1 MREQKAAIP
10 QEGTLQAEAGR
21 KPMTAAPGAEARTAA
36 AGQTKSES
44 DLLMERVV
52 ESSNMRRALKRVVQ
66 NRGSAGVD
74 DLTVAELGGWL
85 KAHWPRVKEALL
97 AGQYMPQPVRRVD
110 IPKPQGG
117 VRTLGVATV
126 SANCPGS
133 QRFVGMG

>member
-10 QEGTLQAEAGR
+10 NEGTWQAGGGR
-21 KPMTAAPGAEARTAA
+21 NSPRAAPGAEACTAA

-52 ESSNMRRALKRVVQ
+52 ESSNMRRALKRVEQ

-74 DLTVAELGGWL
+74 ELTVAELRDWL

-97 AGQYMPQPVRRVD
+97 VGQYRPQPVRPAMLR
-110 IPKPQGG
+110 
-117 VRTLGVATV
+117 R
-126 SANCPGS
+126 
-133 QRFVGMG
+133 